1 MYKPSAEEIK
11 KLRELTGA
19 GMLDCKNALIEFEGS
34 IEKAIEDLRK
44 KGIAKAAKRMDRET
58 TQGVIASYIHMGN
71 QIGSLVELNC
81 ETDFVAKNEEFV
93 NLAKEIA
100 VQIAAMSPLSISPE
114 DLDPAIVEKEKE
126 IIREQ
131 LKQEGKPEHILD
143 KIIQGKLEKFYEEV
157 CLLRQPFYKNQD
169 IRVEEYLK
177 EYISKFGENIRVAR
191 FTRYQI
197 GSW

>member
-19 GMLDCKNALIEFEGS
+19 GMLDCKNALIEFEGD

-44 KGIAKAAKRMDRET
+44 KGIAKASKRMDRET
-58 TQGVIASYIHMGN
+58 SQGVIAAYVHMGN
-71 QIGSLVELNC
+71 QIGALVELNC

-100 VQIAAMSPLSISPE
+100 VQIAAMNPLSISEE
-114 DLDPAIVEKEKE
+114 DLDPAIIEKEKE
-126 IIREQ
+126 ILREQ
-131 LKQEGKPEHILD
+131 LKQEGKPENIIN

-157 CLLRQPFYKNQD
+157 CLLKQPFYKQQD
-169 IRVEEYLK
+169 TKVEDYIK
-177 EYISKFGENIRVAR
+177 EFISKFGENIRVAR

-197 GSW
+197 GS

>member
-1 MYKPSAEEIK
+1 MYKPSSEEIK

-19 GMLDCKNALIEFEGS
+19 GMLDCKNALIEFEGN

-58 TQGVIASYIHMGN
+58 TQGVITSYIHMGN

-100 VQIAAMSPLSISPE
+100 VQIAAMNPLSISPE

-197 GSW
+197 GS

>member
-1 MYKPSAEEIK
+1 MYKPSSEEIK

-19 GMLDCKNALIEFEGS
+19 GMLDCKNALIEFEGN

-100 VQIAAMSPLSISPE
+100 VQIAALNPLSISPE

-197 GSW
+197 GS

>member
-1 MYKPSAEEIK
+1 MYKPSSEEIK

-19 GMLDCKNALIEFEGS
+19 GMLDCKNALIEFEGN

-100 VQIAAMSPLSISPE
+100 VQIAAMNPLSISPE

-197 GSW
+197 GS

>member
-1 MYKPSAEEIK
+1 MYKPSSEEIK

-19 GMLDCKNALIEFEGS
+19 GILDCKNALIEFEGN

-100 VQIAAMSPLSISPE
+100 VQIAAMNPLSISPE

-197 GSW
+197 GS

>member
-1 MYKPSAEEIK
+1 MYKPSSEEIK

-19 GMLDCKNALIEFEGS
+19 GMLDCKNALIEFEGN

-93 NLAKEIA
+93 NLAKEFA
-100 VQIAAMSPLSISPE
+100 VQIAAMNPLSISPE

-197 GSW
+197 GS

>member
-44 KGIAKAAKRMDRET
+44 KGIAKASKRMDRET
-58 TQGVIASYIHMGN
+58 SQGVIASYIHMGN

-100 VQIAAMSPLSISPE
+100 VQIAAMNPFSVSPE

-131 LKQEGKPEHILD
+131 LKQERKPEHILD

-157 CLLRQPFYKNQD
+157 CLLRQPFFKNQD
-169 IRVEEYLK
+169 IKVEDYLK
-177 EYISKFGENIRVAR
+177 EYISKFGENIRIAR
-191 FTRYQI
+191 FARYQI
-197 GSW
+197 GS

>member
-1 MYKPSAEEIK
+1 MYKPSSEEIK

-19 GMLDCKNALIEFEGS
+19 GMLDCKNALIEFEGN

-100 VQIAAMSPLSISPE
+100 VQIAAMNPLSISPE

-143 KIIQGKLEKFYEEV
+143 KIIQGKLEKFYEDV

-169 IRVEEYLK
+169 IKVEEYLK

-197 GSW
+197 GS

>member
-1 MYKPSAEEIK
+1 MYKPSSEEIK

-19 GMLDCKNALIEFEGS
+19 GMLDCKNALIEFEGN

-100 VQIAAMSPLSISPE
+100 VQIAALNPLSISPE

-169 IRVEEYLK
+169 IKVEEYLK

-197 GSW
+197 GS

>member
-1 MYKPSAEEIK
+1 MYKPSSEEIK

-19 GMLDCKNALIEFEGS
+19 GMLDCKNALIEFEGN

-100 VQIAAMSPLSISPE
+100 VQIAAMNPLSISPE

-197 GSW
+197 DS

>member
-1 MYKPSAEEIK
+1 
-11 KLRELTGA
+11 
-19 GMLDCKNALIEFEGS
+19 MLDCKNALIEFEGN

-58 TQGVIASYIHMGN
+58 SQGVIASYIHMGN

-100 VQIAAMSPLSISPE
+100 VQIAAMNPLSISPE

-197 GSW
+197 GS

>member
-1 MYKPSAEEIK
+1 MYKPSSEEIK

-19 GMLDCKNALIEFEGS
+19 GMLDCKNALIEFEGN

-58 TQGVIASYIHMGN
+58 SQGVIASYIHMGN

-100 VQIAAMSPLSISPE
+100 VQIAAMNPLSISPE

-197 GSW
+197 GS

>member
-1 MYKPSAEEIK
+1 MYKPSSDEIK

-19 GMLDCKNALIEFEGS
+19 GMLDCKNALIEFEGD

-100 VQIAAMSPLSISPE
+100 VQIAAMNPLSISPE
-114 DLDPAIVEKEKE
+114 DLDPTIVEKEKN

-169 IRVEEYLK
+169 IKVEEYLK

-197 GSW
+197 GS

>member
-1 MYKPSAEEIK
+1 MYKPSSEEIK

-19 GMLDCKNALIEFEGS
+19 GMLDCKNALIEFEGN

-71 QIGSLVELNC
+71 QIGSLIELNC

-100 VQIAAMSPLSISPE
+100 VQIAAMNPLSISPE

-197 GSW
+197 GS

>member
-1 MYKPSAEEIK
+1 MYKPSSEEIK

-19 GMLDCKNALIEFEGS
+19 GMLDCKNALIEFEGN

-58 TQGVIASYIHMGN
+58 TQGVITSYIHMGN
-71 QIGSLVELNC
+71 QIGSLIELNC

-100 VQIAAMSPLSISPE
+100 VQIAAMNPLSISPE

-197 GSW
+197 GS

>member
-1 MYKPSAEEIK
+1 MYKPSSEEIK

-19 GMLDCKNALIEFEGS
+19 GMLDCKNALIEFEGN

-100 VQIAAMSPLSISPE
+100 VQIAAMNPLSISPE

-169 IRVEEYLK
+169 IKVEEYLK

-197 GSW
+197 GS